1 MAGQIPKT
9 KSNAQVLQIKRPH
22 ICLKTLT
29 VGLCVLVASICSVQ
43 AATCPPSVPFYAT
56 ITSEQCTF
64 SGFSNIEHYGVA
76 VGPVSSSLYYSYRI
90 YSPSNYSAVRKVNV
104 SGSQT
109 WIASFAFY
117 SLVKCLSVDAA
128 EQSVYLASFTNPLMV
143 IRLAASDGSILNQ
156 HQL

>member
-64 SGFSNIEHYGVA
+64 DLHFGDLECNSILSSILRTFSGFSNIEHYGVA

-90 YSPSNYSAVRKVNV
+90 
-104 SGSQT
+104 
-109 WIASFAFY
+109 
-117 SLVKCLSVDAA
+117 
-128 EQSVYLASFTNPLMV
+128 QSEKKRRYLNLDFMYIQCAQNKR
-143 IRLAASDGSILNQ
+143 IIKDK
-156 HQL
+156 